1 MFKKLIPNI
10 IYIIKKK
17 MSIFKVS
24 TPAEN
29 LFPTIIYKL
38 QLSDESENKSQLQ
51 QIF

>member
-1 MFKKLIPNI
+1 
-10 IYIIKKK
+10 
-17 MSIFKVS
+17 MSIFKVT

-29 LFPTIIYKL
+29 LFPTTIYKL